1 MTEDER
7 DARKA
12 APVPLAAE
20 AVELNRL
27 DTKLA
32 RLSAQSR
39 ALRKAMLQFGKDF
52 DAPTW
57 IAAFNS
63 SDLDDINRVYTVTGG
78 YLALV
83 NNMAEALRAG
93 TKLTGTKPSAGAHG
107 SPESSRRLE
116 ATVASHASK
125 QKHSRS
131 CTALATAYSTLRRT
145 SRPTKSTGRSACCWA
160 IFLGSSRVISRGCRS
175 MASSFD
181 LDDERHREGCLT
193 KRFGFDVPTWT
204 PRGAPGPAIAGART
218 LSTTAAH

>member
-107 SPESSRRLE
+107 LPGIVEAIRGDGGFTRQQAETFKELYRTRNRLQ
-116 ATVASHASK
+116 HASPDIQADEVHRQVRLLLGHLPRLVK
-125 QKHSRS
+125 SYLAWLQKHGIE
-131 CTALATAYSTLRRT
+131 L
-145 SRPTKSTGRSACCWA
+145 
-160 IFLGSSRVISRGCRS
+160 
-175 MASSFD
+175 
-181 LDDERHREGCLT
+181 
-193 KRFGFDVPTWT
+193 
-204 PRGAPGPAIAGART
+204 
-218 LSTTAAH
+218 

>member
-1 MTEDER
+1 MTDDEADDR
-7 DARKA
+7 QATP
-12 APVPLAAE
+12 APPAVD

-83 NNMAEALRAG
+83 NNIAEALRAG
-93 TKLTGTKPSAGAHG
+93 AKLTGTKPSAGAHG
-107 SPESSRRLE
+107 LPGIVNAIRRDGGFTQRQAETSQELYR
-116 ATVASHASK
+116 TRNHLQHASPDV
-125 QKHSRS
+125 QADEVHRQVR
-131 CTALATAYSTLRRT
+131 LLLGHLPRLV
-145 SRPTKSTGRSACCWA
+145 KSYVAW
-160 IFLGSSRVISRGCRS
+160 L
-175 MASSFD
+175 
-181 LDDERHREGCLT
+181 E
-193 KRFGFDVPTWT
+193 K
-204 PRGAPGPAIAGART
+204 AGVE
-218 LSTTAAH
+218 L